1 MSELSPVTARTMTG
15 EPVRV
20 LMVDDSAVTRAAI
33 EHIFADCSD
42 MQLIGK
48 VPTVSEAFPF
58 LARHDVDIVL
68 LDHEMPSQNGL
79 DALPSILKAAKSA
92 HVVMLSSHC
101 RRGSRTAVA
110 AMSLGASDAIAKPST
125 DQTMRE
131 FADTLIKRLRR
142 LAFSKRRVAAAAATE
157 IIRYRQAPL
166 DFRMRCIAVGA
177 STGGINSL
185 AEFLGG
191 FRCKPGVPVLVT
203 QHLPESFI
211 PYYAQQ
217 VSRMCSLPVAVARD
231 GDAFEPDRIYIAPG
245 DASLSCR
252 SDGDA
257 VKAVLDDARDPTTLA
272 RPSVNTMF
280 SALAASY
287 GSGVLG
293 VVFTGIGR
301 DGTAG
306 ARRIVES
313 GGVVIAQDRDSS
325 VVWGMPGSVTR
336 AGLVCAN
343 LRPEVMSG
351 YIHDRWGAGL

>member
-1 MSELSPVTARTMTG
+1 MSELSPVTVRTMTG

-33 EHIFADCSD
+33 EHIFSDCPD
-42 MQLIGK
+42 IHLIGK
-48 VPTVSEAFPF
+48 VPTANDAFPF
-58 LARHDVDIVL
+58 LARHDVDVIL

-79 DALPSILKAAKSA
+79 DALPAILKAAKGA

-101 RRGSRTAVA
+101 RQGSRTAVA
-110 AMSLGASDAIAKPST
+110 ALSLGASDAIAKPST
-125 DQTMRE
+125 DQTMQE

-142 LAFSKRRVAAAAATE
+142 LALSKRRVAAVE
-157 IIRYRQAPL
+157 VNSYRPAPA

-177 STGGINSL
+177 STGGINAL
-185 AEFLGG
+185 ADFLGG
-191 FRCKPGVPVLVT
+191 FSRKPGVPVLVT

-217 VSRMCSLPVAVARD
+217 VSRMCSLPVAVARE
-231 GDAFEPDRIYIAPG
+231 GNAFEPDRIYVAPG

-252 SDGDA
+252 AEGNA
-257 VKAVLDDARDPTTLA
+257 VKAVLDGARDPITRA
-272 RPSVNTMF
+272 RPSVNAMF

-287 GSGVLG
+287 GGGVLG

-306 ARRIVES
+306 ARRIVET
-313 GGVVIAQDRDSS
+313 GGVVIAQDRESS

-336 AGLVCAN
+336 AGLACAN
-343 LRPEVMSG
+343 LRPEDMFG
-351 YIHDRWGAGL
+351 YIHDRWGPGL

>member
-1 MSELSPVTARTMTG
+1 MSALPPSTARAMTG

-33 EHIFADCSD
+33 EHIFADCPD
-42 MQLIGK
+42 IQLIGK
-48 VPTVSEAFPF
+48 VPTANDAFPF
-58 LARHDVDIVL
+58 LAKHDVDIIL

-110 AMSLGASDAIAKPST
+110 ALSLGASDAIAKPTT

-142 LAFSKRRVAAAAATE
+142 LAFSKRRVDASASVE
-157 IIRYRQAPL
+157 VISYRQAPL
-166 DFRMRCIAVGA
+166 DFRMRCVAVGA
-177 STGGINSL
+177 STGGINAL

-191 FRCKPGVPVLVT
+191 FRHKPGVPVLVT

-211 PYYAQQ
+211 PYYARQ
-217 VSRMCSLPVAVARD
+217 VSRMCSLPVAVARE

-252 SDGDA
+252 AEGNA
-257 VKAVLDDARDPTTLA
+257 VKAVLDGARDPITLA

-287 GSGVLG
+287 GGGVLG

-306 ARRIVES
+306 ARRIVET
-313 GGVVIAQDRDSS
+313 GGVVITQDRNSS

-336 AGLVCAN
+336 AGLSCAN
-343 LRPEVMSG
+343 LRPTDMFG
-351 YIHDRWGAGL
+351 YIHDRWGPRL